1 MAVYTH
7 LTNEQI
13 TSAIDTEYTIG
24 ALSFAV
30 GITQGVENTNY
41 LIATTDWAGAEQ
53 KYILTLYEKRM
64 DPKELPFFV
73 ALMHH
78 LAARGVSC
86 PRPIARKDGALFGI
100 IEEKPAAIVSFVNG
114 KSRTVLANAH
124 VASVGG
130 ALAGLHVAAADFE
143 MERMNRLSLEGW
155 HSIYAKIQGKLN
167 AIYDGLET
175 LVAQELDFLT
185 RHWGLIASLP
195 RGVIHAD
202 LFPDNVFFDGDDVSG
217 VIDFYFACSDA
228 LTYDVAITLNAW
240 CFETRGGEFNPI
252 KSKQLLQSYQKLR
265 ALNEAEIAAF
275 PLLLRGAALRFLLTR
290 AHDWIFRDPNAQV
303 NPKDPME
310 YAAKLR
316 FHQQVK
322 SVSEYGLKA

>member
-1 MAVYTH
+1 MAVYTQ

-13 TSAIDTEYTIG
+13 ASAIETDYTIG
-24 ALSFAV
+24 TLSFAV

-64 DPKELPFFV
+64 DPQELPFFI

-78 LAARGVSC
+78 LAAQGVSC

-100 IEEKPAAIVSFVNG
+100 IEGKPAAIVSFVNG

-130 ALAGLHVAAADFE
+130 ALAGLHVATADFG
-143 MERMNRLSLEGW
+143 MERVNRLSLEGW
-155 HSIYAKIQGKLN
+155 QGIYSKIQGKLD
-167 AIYDGLET
+167 AIYDGLEM
-175 LVAQELDFLT
+175 LVADELAYLAQ
-185 RHWGLIASLP
+185 HWNQIAELP

-202 LFPDNVFFDGDDVSG
+202 LFPDNVFFDGDHVSG
-217 VIDFYFACSDA
+217 LIDFYFACSDA
-228 LTYDVAITLNAW
+228 LAYDVAITLNAW

-252 KSKQLLQSYQKLR
+252 KSNLFLSHYQKTR
-265 ALNEAEIAAF
+265 ALSDAEIAAF

-303 NPKDPME
+303 NAKDPME

-316 FHQQVK
+316 FHQHVR
-322 SVSEYGLKA
+322 SVSEYGLKV